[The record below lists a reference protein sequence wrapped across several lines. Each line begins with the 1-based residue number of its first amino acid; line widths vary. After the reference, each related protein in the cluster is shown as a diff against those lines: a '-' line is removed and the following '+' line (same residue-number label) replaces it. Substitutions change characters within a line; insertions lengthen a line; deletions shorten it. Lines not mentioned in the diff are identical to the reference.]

1 MNNIATLPSS
11 NDVAANQK
19 GQVSM
24 LSLMMNET
32 AMANIERM
40 ANMLSNGLV
49 STPEHLRDKPA
60 DCFAICLQAMQWG
73 MNPFA
78 VAQKTHL
85 VKGTL
90 GYEAQLVNAVI
101 VNSGVIKGRFSYEFF
116 GPWEKVIGK
125 TRAIQTEKDGKKS
138 YYRVPDWTPADESG
152 CGITVSAVLPSGEV
166 KERKLM
172 LSQVQTRNSTL
183 WAEDPQQQM
192 AYVGVKRWSRLYTPD
207 VIMGVY
213 TVDELEERDLNP
225 LDDDAKDSMQKAK
238 EKAEAARQAARTAG
252 KENNIV
258 DVEPVVE
265 EQESFKEP
273 DEVADLLQDYK
284 QRMTTAGT
292 RQELAD
298 IIKDIA
304 ALGTRMSDEQK
315 ETMNALYK
323 ENIKRLIPN

>member
-32 AMANIERM
+32 AMANIERL
-40 ANMLSNGLV
+40 ANMLSNGRV

-116 GPWEKVIGK
+116 GPWEKVMGK
-125 TRAIQTEKDGKKS
+125 TKAIPTEKDGKKS
-138 YYRVPDWTPADESG
+138 YYRVPDWTPADEFG
-152 CGITVSAVLPSGEV
+152 CGVTVSAALPSGEV
-166 KERKLM
+166 KERKLT
-172 LSQVQTRNSTL
+172 LSQALTRNSTL
-183 WAEDPQQQM
+183 WADDPQQQL
-192 AYVGVKRWSRLYTPD
+192 AYLGIKRWSRLYAPD

-225 LDDDAKDSMQKAK
+225 LDDDAKDSMQKAR
-238 EKAEAARQAARTAG
+238 EKAEAARQAARSAG

-258 DVEPVVE
+258 DVEPVVT
-265 EQESFKEP
+265 EQEVFQEP
-273 DEVADLLQDYK
+273 DEVADLLLDYK
-284 QRMTTAGT
+284 QRMNVAST
-292 RQELAD
+292 RQELGD

-304 ALGTRMSDEQK
+304 ALGSRMSDEQK
-315 ETMNALYK
+315 DTMNSLYK